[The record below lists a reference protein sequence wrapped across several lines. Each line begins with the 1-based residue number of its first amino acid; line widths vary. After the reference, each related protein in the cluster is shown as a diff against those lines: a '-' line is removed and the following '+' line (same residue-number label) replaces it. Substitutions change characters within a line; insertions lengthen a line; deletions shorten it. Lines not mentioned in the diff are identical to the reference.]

1 MSEFTYQP
9 PNENI
14 YHKAVLLALAR
25 AGQTTL
31 RDALARAKCTVN
43 TTGTYSRSRWNAVW
57 TSVIFQ
63 IPMKEYE
70 STIIGDD
77 EKRILIGICD
87 KVMPPDAGLDV
98 MDVSITPL
106 LESEENRTLEQDLG
120 QVSASLRLV
129 GAEFTLPTDILDKG
143 KEMAEAY
150 LYLYVVENYLR
161 LFIEKVAQN
170 RFGAEFFGSLK
181 LSTNVQKGI
190 EVRKKEEAKNAWIS
204 IRGGSELFYL
214 DFKDLGDII
223 LNNWEL
229 FKPYFPDQSWINS
242 KISEL
247 GDCRN
252 LVAHNSFIDKHERD
266 VIRVNFNSIVRQLN
280 PHMK

>member
-9 PNENI
+9 PNENV
-14 YHKAVLLALAR
+14 YHKAVLLALVKAR
-25 AGQTTL
+25 QNGL
-31 RDALARAKCTVN
+31 RDALTRAKCTIN
-43 TTGTYSRSRWNAVW
+43 PSGTYSRSRWNAMY
-57 TSVIFQ
+57 TSVTFQ

-70 STIIGDD
+70 SIVIGED
-77 EKRILIGICD
+77 EKRVLVGICD

-98 MDVSITPL
+98 MNVSITPL
-106 LESEENRTLEQDLG
+106 LEDEEKHTLEQDLG

-129 GAEFTLPTDILDKG
+129 GAEFTLPADILDKG

-150 LYLYVVENYLR
+150 LYLYAVENYLR
-161 LFIEKVAQN
+161 LFIERVAVN
-170 RFGAEFFGSLK
+170 CFGAEYLVSLK
-181 LSTNVQKGI
+181 LSSNAKKGI
-190 EVRKKEEAKNAWIS
+190 EIRKKDEAKNAWMS
-204 IRGGSELFYL
+204 IRGGSDLFYL

-229 FKPYFPDQSWINS
+229 FKPYFPDQSWISS
-242 KISEL
+242 KINEL

-252 LVAHNSFIDKHERD
+252 LVAHNSFLGDHERD

-280 PHMK
+280 PHMR